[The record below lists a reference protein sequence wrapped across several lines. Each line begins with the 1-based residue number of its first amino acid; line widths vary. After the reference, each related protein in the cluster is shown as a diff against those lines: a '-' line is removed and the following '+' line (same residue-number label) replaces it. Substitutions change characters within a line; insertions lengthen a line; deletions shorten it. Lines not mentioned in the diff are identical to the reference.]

1 MEQQRREDV
10 QRVQQSIR
18 TALRL
23 ANEDGVREPNEDL
36 EDLDWMGRF
45 TMGQSWIAQRGED
58 FLVKKMLRVGNRSWK
73 YDELWFC
80 DGF

>member
-1 MEQQRREDV
+1 LEVELEQQRREDV

-36 EDLDWMGRF
+36 EDLDAGWGDSPGGH
-45 TMGQSWIAQRGED
+45 GQPKEERIFW
-58 FLVKKMLRVGNRSWK
+58 
-73 YDELWFC
+73 
-80 DGF
+80 

>member
-36 EDLDWMGRF
+36 EDLDFECGDSPWVMDSPKR
-45 TMGQSWIAQRGED
+45 RGVFGEENAES
-58 FLVKKMLRVGNRSWK
+58 GNRSWK